1 MKPVTTP
8 GLCFFLSRLPCPETA
23 PAMKC
28 ASPALFSTN
37 HVPAGLE
44 ISEIL
49 HESSHATIQRI
60 VSSSYASPDGFWYD
74 QEETEWVVLLQGR
87 AVMSFENPITGVIN
101 PVPLKPGDW
110 IEIPAH
116 ARHRVES
123 TSPDEP
129 TVWLAVHWS

>member
-1 MKPVTTP
+1 M
-8 GLCFFLSRLPCPETA
+8 
-23 PAMKC
+23 
-28 ASPALFSTN
+28 
-37 HVPAGLE
+37 
-44 ISEIL
+44 
-49 HESSHATIQRI
+49 HATNLFESIPTDIPEELVEVLAEGRGQIRI
-60 VSSSYASPDGFWYD
+60 VRLVSQGHSSPDGFLYD

>member
-1 MKPVTTP
+1 
-8 GLCFFLSRLPCPETA
+8 
-23 PAMKC
+23 MKC

-74 QEETEWVVLLQGR
+74 QPHDEWVAVLEGGATLE
-87 AVMSFENPITGVIN
+87 FEDGEVLPLNTGDHIF
-101 PVPLKPGDW
+101 
-110 IEIPAH
+110 IPRH
-116 ARHRVES
+116 KRHRVRE
-123 TSPDEP
+123 TAPR
-129 TVWLAVHWS
+129 TVWLAVCLKPPATAGGPPGPTGYH